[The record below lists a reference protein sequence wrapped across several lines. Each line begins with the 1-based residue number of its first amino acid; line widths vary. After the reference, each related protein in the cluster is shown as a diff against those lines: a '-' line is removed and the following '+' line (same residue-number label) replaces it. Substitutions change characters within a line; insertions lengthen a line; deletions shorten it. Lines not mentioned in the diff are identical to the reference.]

1 MAKTVTLTDDFTG
14 KPSTETDPVTT
25 RKIVVDGTVYEID
38 LTGASL
44 AAFAKAADPFLSK
57 ARKSEAKPEGEAAK
71 ARAWATDTDAGKA
84 WAKGNPTVTIS
95 QRGRIDAKVIDAWK
109 LAGSPDAKPDA
120 KADDKATP
128 KAA

>member
-1 MAKTVTLTDDFTG
+1 MAKTVTLTDDF
-14 KPSTETDPVTT
+14 
-25 RKIVVDGTVYEID
+25 
-38 LTGASL
+38 TGASL

-71 ARAWATDTDAGKA
+71 ARAWATDTDAGKV

-95 QRGRIDAKVIDAWK
+95 QRGRIDAKVIGAWK
-109 LAGSPDAKPDA
+109 SAGSPDAKPA
-120 KADDKATP
+120 KADDKVTP